1 MRMTTRTAQIT
12 APKSGPK
19 LTFKQEAF
27 ILAYIE
33 TGNASEAYRRAY
45 DAKKMSAQAIHVNA
59 CRLLKN
65 PKVALRIAEFHE
77 RAEVETLLTLEQHM
91 EELKTLREMAK
102 EAGQFSAAIS
112 AEVKRGELRRFYVK
126 QVESAHVSEFSRMSD
141 EELDA
146 FIWEGKQQLIALK
159 GGT

>member
-1 MRMTTRTAQIT
+1 MKRV
-12 APKSGPK
+12 PKNEPK
-19 LTFKQEAF
+19 LTLKQEAF
-27 ILAYIE
+27 VLAYIE

-45 DAKKMSAQAIHVNA
+45 NAKGTSSEAVHVNA

-77 RAEVETLLTLEQHM
+77 RAEVETLLTLEGHM

-102 EAGQFSAAIS
+102 GAGQFSAAIS

-146 FIWEGKQQLIALK
+146 FIWEGKQQLLMLK

>member
-1 MRMTTRTAQIT
+1 MRTTKR
-12 APKSGPK
+12 APKNKPK
-19 LTFKQEAF
+19 LTLKQEAF
-27 ILAYIE
+27 VLAYIE
-33 TGNASEAYRRAY
+33 TRNASEAYRRAY
-45 DAKKMSAQAIHVNA
+45 NAKNTSSEAVHVNA

-65 PKVALRIAEFHE
+65 PKVALRIAEFHD

-126 QVESAHVSEFSRMSD
+126 QVESAHVNEFSHMTD
-141 EELDA
+141 EELDEFLA
-146 FIWEGKQQLIALK
+146 EHLPLLQ
-159 GGT
+159 T